1 MENILSMAGLGQS
14 LAILLHQFPLLQ
26 LMIDLAIKSIV
37 LLTVFVIMDTALGKR
52 ITSTS
57 RHLLW
62 LNSLFCLLLLL
73 LIPVTLLIFDNPA
86 TGQVAPDVLFELS
99 VYPASLQ
106 SADMGIPGW
115 GLLLLYLIPALVL
128 LARLLVA
135 LRSIRRLSRQSRLP
149 EGGMPEAR
157 LAVLRKQLRITRRVS
172 LRISDDIESP
182 VSFGLFAPA
191 ILLPAQARDWNDSII
206 TDVLLHELC
215 HIKRLDWLTTLLAY
229 VLASLF
235 WINPLVW
242 LAIARLREESENSC
256 DSAVLCAGRSDTD
269 YAQSLLGVAVSC
281 VHARRGQS
289 NSPGNPLNPSN
300 PNNRTNPDN
309 RNSNPLLQTMLD
321 QNTLKTRISRV
332 LEEKKMQVS
341 EMKRQT
347 KRAVAVL
354 LLMSAGLLSVLST
367 HQVLLAQEQPDPAT
381 RTIDEEMFPLNSIV
395 PRYPTVA
402 ANEGIEGWVQVSFT
416 VSADGSVAGSSVSIV
431 DSQPAEVFNNSALA
445 AAKQFLFSPRIV
457 AGQPVDVP
465 NVQYVFRY
473 KLRNDS

>member
-1 MENILSMAGLGQS
+1 MENILSMAGLVQS

-37 LLTVFVIMDTALGKR
+37 LLTVFVIMDAALGR
-52 ITSTS
+52 HINSAS

-62 LNSLFCLLLLL
+62 LNGLLCLLLLP
-73 LIPVTLLIFDNPA
+73 LIPVTLLFFDNPV
-86 TGQVAPDVLFELS
+86 TGQVTPDVLFELT

-135 LRSIRRLSRQSRLP
+135 LRSIHRLSRQSRLP

-157 LAVLRKQLRITRRVS
+157 LAVLRKQLQITRRVS

-182 VSFGLFAPA
+182 VSFGLFAPT
-191 ILLPAQARDWNDSII
+191 ILVPAQARDWNDSII

-229 VLASLF
+229 GLACLF

-289 NSPGNPLNPSN
+289 NSPGYPLTPSN
-300 PNNRTNPDN
+300 PDNRNN

-354 LLMSAGLLSVLST
+354 FLMSAGLLSVLST

-402 ANEGIEGWVQVSFT
+402 ANEGIEGWVQVRFT

-457 AGQPVDVP
+457 DGQPVDVP

>member
-1 MENILSMAGLGQS
+1 
-14 LAILLHQFPLLQ
+14 
-26 LMIDLAIKSIV
+26 
-37 LLTVFVIMDTALGKR
+37 VIMDAALGR
-52 ITSTS
+52 HINSAS

-62 LNSLFCLLLLL
+62 LNGLLCLLLLP
-73 LIPVTLLIFDNPA
+73 LIPVTLLFFDNPV
-86 TGQVAPDVLFELS
+86 TGQVTPDVLFELT

-106 SADMGIPGW
+106 SADMGLPGW
-115 GLLLLYLIPALVL
+115 GMLLLYLIPALVL

-135 LRSIRRLSRQSRLP
+135 LRSIRRLCRQSRLP
-149 EGGMPEAR
+149 EGGMPEER

-172 LRISDDIESP
+172 LRINDDIESP
-182 VSFGLFAPA
+182 VSFGLFAPT

-229 VLASLF
+229 VLACLF
-235 WINPLVW
+235 WLNPLVW

-256 DSAVLCAGRSDTD
+256 DSAVLYAGRSDTD

-289 NSPGNPLNPSN
+289 ISPGNPLNPLNPSN
-300 PNNRTNPDN
+300 PNNRTN

-347 KRAVAVL
+347 KRAIAVL
-354 LLMSAGLLSVLST
+354 FLMSAGLLSVLST

-402 ANEGIEGWVQVSFT
+402 ADEGIEGWVQVSFT

-457 AGQPVDVP
+457 GGQPVDVP